1 MPIPKEVLMLSLSK
15 CEDRAAVTA
24 QRSEPRP

>member
-15 CEDRAAVTA
+15 YGGRAAVTA